1 MIGEGRAGAALLT
14 VHHLLIVAVVL
25 IRAHLLGGH
34 LPVMEV
40 LTDEAIL
47 TNPCLLKVYLRLV
60 VLVEVL
66 TDAVMVTDLLL
77 PEVFLPL
84 VVVEIQTL
92 HPLAAWIR
100 IDKLSSP
107 IT

>member
-14 VHHLLIVAVVL
+14 VHHLLIVAVV

-47 TNPCLLKVYLRLV
+47 TNPYLLKVYLRLV

-77 PEVFLPL
+77 LEVFLPL
-84 VVVEIQTL
+84 VVVVIQTL

-100 IDKLSSP
+100 IDQLSSP